1 MSFVTIDEFSLRY
14 ENTVPAG
21 DVARVEA
28 LLADACDL
36 AADIIGKTYPEGSGS
51 EVPGIITGTVCAAVR
66 RAYENPSGLQGES
79 IGDYSWRGVSAS
91 GAGVYFT
98 PAESRIMRRAAGRS
112 AAGAIQLETNM
123 ADAAATDDELYL
135 PVTGSAEPVLYFD
148 HEDIP

>member
-28 LLADACDL
+28 LLEDACDL

-66 RAYENPSGLQGES
+66 RAYENPTGLAGET
-79 IGDYSWRGVSAS
+79 IGDYSWRGVAAG
-91 GAGVYFT
+91 GAGIYFT
-98 PAESRIMRRAAGRS
+98 EAEQRIMRRAAGRS
-112 AAGAIQLETNM
+112 LAGSIQLETNL
-123 ADAAATDDELYL
+123 ADALTADADLYL
-135 PVTGSAEPVLYFD
+135 PVEDSDEPVLYFD
-148 HEDIP
+148 REDIP